1 MNDTPAGTSD
11 TPTRRDTRTARRD
24 TRTARQDTR
33 TARRDTQTARQ
44 DTQTARRDTQTA
56 RQDTQTAR
64 QDTWTARQ
72 DTRTD
77 GAPRRAVLGGA
88 AAAAAGFAL
97 AGCGSDGDGGDGGDR
112 PKGREKGEKI
122 TLTFWSWVPG
132 IDKPVALWNRENP
145 EVRVEVEKVSAVDG
159 AQYAKMHAAIK
170 AGSPPDLGQI
180 EYPVVPSFLVD
191 NGLLDLTEYGVAAH
205 KDKFIGWQWQQ
216 SVFGKAVYAVPQ
228 ASGPM
233 GLFIRRDLFDRWGIE
248 PPATWDDYEAA
259 AEAIRK
265 EGAWIETFSATNGNR
280 FAGLAWQA
288 GARWFGTEGDTWT
301 VSIDDEPTR
310 KVADYWYDLVRRKL
324 IKTIPDRQ
332 NAWYKDVQTG
342 AVASWLGASWGDAL
356 LVGNAPRTAGK
367 WRVAPMPQ
375 WRKGD
380 AAFANWG
387 GSTTAVFAGTK
398 YPKDA
403 LAFAVWL
410 NTDPESIK
418 LLIENGYGTPGA
430 KRGYTTS
437 QLDVHKD
444 FFGGQEYSEVFDAAS
459 KGVDTSWQ
467 WGPATDTLYQRLG
480 DAFTAAIGDGSPFR
494 SVLRKVQGETIT
506 DLREKGLKV
515 KAG

>member
-1 MNDTPAGTSD
+1 MSD
-11 TPTRRDTRTARRD
+11 TARNRNI
-24 TRTARQDTR
+24 
-33 TARRDTQTARQ
+33 
-44 DTQTARRDTQTA
+44 
-56 RQDTQTAR
+56 
-64 QDTWTARQ
+64 WTHG
-72 DTRTD
+72 T
-77 GAPRRAVLGGA
+77 PRRAVLGGA

-97 AGCGSDGDGGDGGDR
+97 AGCGSDGDGGDEPKDR
-112 PKGREKGEKI
+112 KKGEKI

-132 IDKPVALWNRENP
+132 IDKPVALWNSKNP
-145 EVRVEVEKVSAVDG
+145 EVRVKVEKVSAVDG

-170 AGSPPDLGQI
+170 AGNPPDLGQI
-180 EYPVVPSFLVD
+180 EYPVVPSFLID
-191 NGLLDLTEYGVAAH
+191 NGLLDLTKYGVADH

-233 GLFIRRDLFDRWGIE
+233 GLFIRQDLFEKWGIE
-248 PPATWDDYEAA
+248 PPATWDEYEAA
-259 AEAIRK
+259 ATAIRK
-265 EGAWIETFSATNGNR
+265 KGAWIETFSATNGNR

-301 VSIDDEPTR
+301 VSIDDEATR
-310 KVADYWYDLVRRKL
+310 KVADYWYGLVRRKL

-342 AVASWLGASWGDAL
+342 DMAAWLGASWGDAL
-356 LVGNAPRTAGK
+356 LVGNAPKTAGK
-367 WRVAPMPQ
+367 WRVVPMPQ
-375 WRKGD
+375 WKKGD
-380 AAFANWG
+380 AAYANWG
-387 GSTTAVFAGTK
+387 GSTTAVFAKTK

-430 KRGYTTS
+430 KQGYTTS

-444 FFGGQEYSEVFDAAS
+444 FFGGQEYSKVFDEAS
-459 KGVDTSWQ
+459 KGVDTSWK

-480 DAFTAAIGDGSPFR
+480 DAFTAAIGDGSDFR
-494 SVLRKVQGETIT
+494 SVLKKVQSQTIT
-506 DLREKGLKV
+506 DLKEKGLQV

>member
-11 TPTRRDTRTARRD
+11 TPTRQDTRTARRD
-24 TRTARQDTR
+24 TRTAR
-33 TARRDTQTARQ
+33 RDTL
-44 DTQTARRDTQTA
+44 
-56 RQDTQTAR
+56 
-64 QDTWTARQ
+64 
-72 DTRTD
+72 TD
-77 GAPRRAVLGGA
+77 GTPRRAVLGGA

>member
-11 TPTRRDTRTARRD
+11 TPTRQD

-44 DTQTARRDTQTA
+44 DTWTARRN
-56 RQDTQTAR
+56 
-64 QDTWTARQ
+64 
-72 DTRTD
+72 TRTD

-88 AAAAAGFAL
+88 AAAAAGFAF
-97 AGCGSDGDGGDGGDR
+97 AGCGSDGDRGDGGDR

-132 IDKPVALWNRENP
+132 IDKPVAQWNRENP

-259 AEAIRK
+259 AEAIRN

-288 GARWFGTEGDTWT
+288 GARWFGIEGDTWT

-418 LLIENGYGTPGA
+418 LLIENGYGTPSA

>member
-11 TPTRRDTRTARRD
+11 TPTRQDTRTARRD

-33 TARRDTQTARQ
+33 TARRDTL
-44 DTQTARRDTQTA
+44 
-56 RQDTQTAR
+56 
-64 QDTWTARQ
+64 
-72 DTRTD
+72 TD
-77 GAPRRAVLGGA
+77 GTPRRAVLGGA

-132 IDKPVALWNRENP
+132 IDKPVAQWNRENP
-145 EVRVEVEKVSAVDG
+145 EVRVEIEKVSAVDG

-430 KRGYTTS
+430 TRGYTTS